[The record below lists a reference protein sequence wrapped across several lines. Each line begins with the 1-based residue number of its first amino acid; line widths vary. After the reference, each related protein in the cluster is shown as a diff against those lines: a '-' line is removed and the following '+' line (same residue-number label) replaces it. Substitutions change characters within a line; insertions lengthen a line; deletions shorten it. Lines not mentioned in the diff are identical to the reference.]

1 MNKFSDGFPTSDDR
15 DEIEELMINHVI
27 EGLDMSSLVQ
37 FAREA
42 LYKAYADYTDND
54 LLEEVERFA
63 PHLLEEYDDLE
74 DEEETESSMMDEY
87 IDQHRSNKEGL

>member
-15 DEIEELMINHVI
+15 DEIEESLINHVI
-27 EGLDMSSLVQ
+27 EGMDMSTLVQ
-37 FAREA
+37 FARES

-63 PHLLEEYDDLE
+63 PHLLEEYD
-74 DEEETESSMMDEY
+74 EEETE
-87 IDQHRSNKEGL
+87 